1 MGCAILPHLKNL
13 VDIVEHGLK
22 DEEPKVRTITALALS
37 ALAEASNP
45 YGIEAFDSVLIPL
58 WDGTSMYRGKA
69 LAAFL
74 KAIGYII
81 PLMDPDQA
89 GEYTKFVTP
98 VLIREFQNPDDEM
111 KKIVLKVVKQCVAT
125 EGVSVGFIREEI
137 VPGFFSNFW
146 IRRNAVDKKNYRQLI
161 ETTVELASKVGGA
174 EIIRKIVEELK
185 DENESYRK
193 IVMETIERI
202 VATVG
207 VADIDSKL
215 EERLMEG
222 ILFAFQEQASED
234 TQVVLNAFG
243 TIVNCLGS
251 RTKPYIPQIVGIIQ
265 WTLHNKSARVR

>member
-1 MGCAILPHLKNL
+1 M
-13 VDIVEHGLK
+13 
-22 DEEPKVRTITALALS
+22 
-37 ALAEASNP
+37 
-45 YGIEAFDSVLIPL
+45 
-58 WDGTSMYRGKA
+58 
-69 LAAFL
+69 
-74 KAIGYII
+74 
-81 PLMDPDQA
+81 
-89 GEYTKFVTP
+89 
-98 VLIREFQNPDDEM
+98 
-111 KKIVLKVVKQCVAT
+111 AT

-243 TIVNCLGS
+243 TIVNCLGA
-251 RTKPYIPQIVGIIQ
+251 RTKPYIAQICGIIQ